1 MSFTSDVRDELSHV
15 EPECS
20 HCEKATLAAL
30 VRIEGTLFLS
40 GPGKYRVE
48 IATDSASVGRL
59 IIRLLHTI
67 YDLKTQL
74 TARRSILHKTPNYL
88 IEIPAQKG
96 LAPALRDMGII
107 TEDGGLRM
115 GVDQKI
121 VAKGCC
127 SAAYLRGAFLGSG
140 FISNPK
146 SDFHFEMIV
155 ETAELAEDIVA
166 LMAEKGI
173 KAKIMQRRNSYMI
186 YLKSGTSILE
196 FLAFTGAHHCAIAM
210 EEERVVKSVRNDV
223 NRMINAEL
231 ANQQKATKAAVE
243 QLFMIREV
251 LEEHDIETLPPALQE
266 FIRLRVT
273 YPDASLKELGNK
285 VSPPLSKSAMNHRV
299 RRLEA
304 MVKKTS

>member
-59 IIRLLHTI
+59 IIRLLHSI

-107 TEDGGLRM
+107 TADGGLRM
-115 GVDQKI
+115 GVDPSI
-121 VAKGCC
+121 VSKGCC

-155 ETAELAEDIVA
+155 ETAELAEDIVR
-166 LMAEKGI
+166 LMSEKGI
-173 KAKIMQRRNSYMI
+173 NAK
-186 YLKSGTSILE
+186 
-196 FLAFTGAHHCAIAM
+196 
-210 EEERVVKSVRNDV
+210 
-223 NRMINAEL
+223 INAEL

-266 FIRLRVT
+266 FIRLRVA

-285 VSPPLSKSAMNHRV
+285 ASPPLSKSAMNHRV

-304 MVKKTS
+304 MMNKPD

>member
-1 MSFTSDVRDELSHV
+1 MSFTSEVREELSHV
-15 EPECS
+15 EPECT

-59 IIRLLHTI
+59 IIRLLHSL
-67 YDLKTQL
+67 YELKTEL

-88 IEIPAQKG
+88 IEIPVQKG

-107 TEDGGLRM
+107 TDEGGLRM
-115 GVDQKI
+115 GI
-121 VAKGCC
+121 EPSLVAKNCC

-155 ETAELAEDIVA
+155 ETEELARDIIS

-173 KAKIMQRRNSYMI
+173 NAKMMQRRNSYMI

-196 FLAFTGAHHCAIAM
+196 FLAFTGAHHCACAL

-231 ANQQKATKAAVE
+231 ANQQKSTKAAVE
-243 QLFMIREV
+243 QLFMIRQV
-251 LEEHDIETLPPALQE
+251 LQDHDIESLPPALQE

-273 YPDASLKELGNK
+273 YPDASLKELGSK
-285 VSPPLSKSAMNHRV
+285 LDPPLSKSAMNHRV

-304 MVKKTS
+304 MVADDR

>member
-273 YPDASLKELGNK
+273 HPDASLKELGNK